1 MKAKIGITFLL
12 LVGAKELIAQ
22 KETQK
27 LEQIWVGYFNQTRFS
42 NKWGAW
48 LDVQLRTRD
57 HFTDHLSQLLFRPA
71 ITYYVTD
78 AIRTSAGVA
87 YVQHYPAD
95 NHDKVTQPEWRPWQQ
110 VQWYTKY
117 GHNRTMQWFRLD
129 ERFRR
134 NILNDS
140 TLADGYSFNFRLR
153 YNFSWQIP
161 LSAQVKKGSW
171 TLVLNNEVHVNF
183 GKQITYNYFDQ
194 NRFFVGFAYNTT
206 TTDNIQVGYMN
217 IFQQLPAGNKYRSTD
232 VARVYY
238 FHYLD
243 LRKNVN

>member
-1 MKAKIGITFLL
+1 MKAKIGITLL
-12 LVGAKELIAQ
+12 LMVGAKELIAQ

-27 LEQIWVGYFNQTRFS
+27 LEQIWVGYFNQTHFS

-48 LDVQLRTRD
+48 LDVQLRTKD
-57 HFTDHLSQLLFRPA
+57 HFTDHLSQLLFRSA
-71 ITYYVTD
+71 LTYYVKD

-87 YVQHYPAD
+87 YARYYPAD
-95 NHDKVTQPEWRPWQQ
+95 NHSKVTQPEWRPWQQ
-110 VQWYTKY
+110 VQWYTKC
-117 GHNRTMQWFRLD
+117 GRNSVIQWFRLD

-140 TLADGYSFNFRLR
+140 ALADGYSFNFRLR
-153 YNFSWQIP
+153 YNFSWKIP

-171 TLVLNNEVHVNF
+171 TLVLNDEIHVNF

-194 NRFFVGFAYNTT
+194 NRFFVGFAFNTT
-206 TTDNIQVGYMN
+206 ATDNIQMGYMN
-217 IFQQLPAGNKYRSTD
+217 VFQQLPAGNKYRSTD
-232 VARVYY
+232 VARAYY

-243 LRKNVN
+243 LRKRVN